1 MRVKEREGKKEGRV
15 LRGYLLSAAAMI
27 LVIGLFA
34 GFSLQFAG
42 RTGAREEDTLKKAIT
57 RASVQ
62 CYAIEGRYPPSVEY
76 LEENYGIQIN
86 RKKFG
91 VFYDG
96 FASNVMP
103 EITVIPLEEQ
113 EAEGA

>member
-1 MRVKEREGKKEGRV
+1 MKVKSQEREKNHV
-15 LRGYLLSAAAMI
+15 LGYIVSLAAMLA
-27 LVIGLFA
+27 LVAVFA
-34 GFSLQFAG
+34 GAVLNFSG
-42 RTGAREEDTLKKAIT
+42 RTGAHEDETLKKAVT

-86 RKKFG
+86 RKKYN

-103 EITVIPLEEQ
+103 EITIVPIEE
-113 EAEGA
+113 

>member
-1 MRVKEREGKKEGRV
+1 MRVEGRSSKKDEHT
-15 LRGYLLSAAAMI
+15 LRGYVLSGAAMA
-27 LVIGLFA
+27 LMIGIFA
-34 GFSLQFAG
+34 ALSLQFAG

-76 LEENYGIQIN
+76 LEQNYGIQIN
-86 RKKFG
+86 REKYH

-103 EITVIPLEEQ
+103 QITVIAAREQ
-113 EAEGA
+113 GDDGR

>member
-1 MRVKEREGKKEGRV
+1 MKREIDVKTIAGVFASV
-15 LRGYLLSAAAMI
+15 LVFFAVAAAM
-27 LVIGLFA
+27 VVGV
-34 GFSLQFAG
+34 G
-42 RTGAREEDTLKKAIT
+42 RLSDRADTEGAETLRNGIR

-76 LEENYGIQIN
+76 LEENYGIQIDRERYN
-86 RKKFG
+86 

-103 EITVIPLEEQ
+103 DITVVPVYIPEE
-113 EAEGA
+113 

>member
-1 MRVKEREGKKEGRV
+1 MKVDGKKKEM
-15 LRGYLLSAAAMI
+15 SP
-27 LVIGLFA
+27 VIGYV
-34 GFSLQFAG
+34 FSLAAGLVLIAVFAVVMLNFAG
-42 RTGAREEDTLKKAIT
+42 RTGQREEETLKKAVT

-86 RKKFG
+86 RKKYN

-103 EITVIPLEEQ
+103 EINIIPIEE
-113 EAEGA
+113 

>member
-1 MRVKEREGKKEGRV
+1 MAAMVA
-15 LRGYLLSAAAMI
+15 LFAAAV
-27 LVIGLFA
+27 LN
-34 GFSLQFAG
+34 FSGQDRRKG
-42 RTGAREEDTLKKAIT
+42 GGDSSRKAVA

-76 LEENYGIQIN
+76 LEENYAVQIN
-86 RKKFG
+86 RKKYN

-103 EITVIPLEEQ
+103 EITIIPIDE
-113 EAEGA
+113 